1 MTNCCPAAME
11 ICNHAYDRQTHK
23 YACPLTGILDGYG
36 QIGKGGNF
44 DDGFSNYFSAVLNKS
59 SGVILT
65 SGGLYSVQGSN
76 SDPFVF
82 FVAKMTRER
91 VDLIFFGISTIESVV
106 TRYLSIEKKDRN
118 IETFLVSA
126 THDINQ
132 NDNEVFS
139 CPGDSIDQFQRLGY
153 NDFFKSS
160 QLEGKYV
167 LLIVLQWAYFVE
179 RNKSEFLNPVSIRF
193 HEVVH
198 SQSSAPA
205 IGAAS
210 TEAVDSV
217 QTSEMNSAAGPP
229 LRDHSAIAR
238 QVSVENSKRAKLAE
252 DERQQQD
259 SKAQKEQ
266 ASKLY
271 IYASDFFRSLKM
283 SCVQSEAAK
292 QRENK

>member
-1 MTNCCPAAME
+1 M
-11 ICNHAYDRQTHK
+11 
-23 YACPLTGILDGYG
+23 
-36 QIGKGGNF
+36 
-44 DDGFSNYFSAVLNKS
+44 
-59 SGVILT
+59 
-65 SGGLYSVQGSN
+65 
-76 SDPFVF
+76 
-82 FVAKMTRER
+82 
-91 VDLIFFGISTIESVV
+91 
-106 TRYLSIEKKDRN
+106 
-118 IETFLVSA
+118 
-126 THDINQ
+126 
-132 NDNEVFS
+132 
-139 CPGDSIDQFQRLGY
+139 
-153 NDFFKSS
+153 
-160 QLEGKYV
+160 

-179 RNKSEFLNPVSIRF
+179 RNKSEFSNPVSIRF